1 MRLPLIKHLNQFII
15 ENDEDF
21 VEEAIAVLEHLADH
35 DNVKE
40 EELDVI
46 GELLSN
52 LYGSLEV
59 NRMVKEGRTEKEA
72 ANEFM
77 KRVLGSIDK

>member
-1 MRLPLIKHLNQFII
+1 MRLPLIKHLNQFIE

-21 VEEAIAVLEHLADH
+21 LIEAIEVLEHLADH

-40 EELDVI
+40 GELDVI
-46 GELLSN
+46 GEVLSN
-52 LYGSLEV
+52 LYGAIEV
-59 NRMVKEGRTEKEA
+59 NKMVKEGKTEKEA
-72 ANEFM
+72 ANLFM